1 MRIIIAGGSGFLGR
15 ALTDTLLAAGHRI
28 QILSRQPAVAWSG
41 NLAQPQFIH
50 WTPDGTANGLWTAPA
65 SGADLIV
72 NLAGESIAA
81 GRWSAARKARL
92 RSSRVLPTR
101 SLARFIAES
110 EQPPSALVSA
120 SAIGYYGDRGSSPL
134 TEDAGPG
141 RDFLAELSEE
151 WEKEALAAQSNRT
164 RVVLLRTG
172 IVLDP
177 REGAL
182 AKMLTPF
189 QMYAG
194 GPFGS
199 GRQFMSWI
207 HRDDWVSLAKWAVET
222 PALSGPVNL
231 TAPNPVTNA
240 DFARALGRTL
250 DRPAIIPAPG
260 FALKLI
266 LGEMAGPLLL
276 YSQRVVPARA
286 LAGGF
291 RFAFPELDGALAD
304 LLGKRSSVSTP
315 PVSSAHP
322 RSCRR
327 SGGSPSRARPR
338 TGSESRDT

>member
-1 MRIIIAGGSGFLGR
+1 MRIVIAGGLGFLGR
-15 ALTDTLLAAGHRI
+15 ALTDALLAAGHRI

-41 NLAQPQFIH
+41 DPAQPQHLH
-50 WTPDGTANGLWTAPA
+50 WTPDGTANGLWTSPA

-81 GRWSAARKARL
+81 GRWTAARKARL
-92 RSSRVLPTR
+92 RSSRTLPTR
-101 SLARFIAES
+101 SLVRFIVES
-110 EQPPSALVSA
+110 EQPPSAFVSA
-120 SAIGYYGDRGSSPL
+120 SAIGYYGDRGGATL

-141 RDFLAELSEE
+141 RDFLAELAAE
-151 WEKEALAAQSNRT
+151 WEKDALAAQSSRT

-172 IVLDP
+172 IVLDS

-189 QMYAG
+189 QLYAG

-222 PALSGPVNL
+222 PEVRGPVNL
-231 TAPNPVTNA
+231 TSPNPVTNA
-240 DFARALGRTL
+240 DFARALGRAL
-250 DRPAIIPAPG
+250 ERPAVIPAPG

-276 YSQRVVPARA
+276 YSQRVVPAKA

-291 RFAFPELDGALAD
+291 RFAHPELGESLAD
-304 LLGKRSSVSTP
+304 LLGAPSP
-315 PVSSAHP
+315 
-322 RSCRR
+322 
-327 SGGSPSRARPR
+327 GG
-338 TGSESRDT
+338 

>member
-1 MRIIIAGGSGFLGR
+1 MRIVIAGGSGFLGR
-15 ALTDTLLAAGHRI
+15 ALTDALLAAGHRI

-141 RDFLAELSEE
+141 RDFLAELGAE
-151 WEKEALAAQSNRT
+151 WE
-164 RVVLLRTG
+164 TG
-172 IVLDP
+172 GAGRAEQQDP
-177 REGAL
+177 RGA
-182 AKMLTPF
+182 AAHGHRARP
-189 QMYAG
+189 AG
-194 GPFGS
+194 RRPREDADAVSGCMPAGPS
-199 GRQFMSWI
+199 GRGASSCRGFTATTGCRS
-207 HRDDWVSLAKWAVET
+207 RSGPSKR
-222 PALSGPVNL
+222 PRSSGPVNL

-240 DFARALGRTL
+240 DFARALGRAL
-250 DRPAIIPAPG
+250 DRPAFIPAPG

-291 RFAFPELDGALAD
+291 RFAYPELDGRSRTCWGAAEPAASPEPAR
-304 LLGKRSSVSTP
+304 KR
-315 PVSSAHP
+315 
-322 RSCRR
+322 
-327 SGGSPSRARPR
+327 PSLRV
-338 TGSESRDT
+338 

>member
-1 MRIIIAGGSGFLGR
+1 MRSLIAGGSGFLGR
-15 ALTDTLLAAGHRI
+15 ALTDALLADGHRI
-28 QILSRQPAVAWSG
+28 QVLSRQPAVAWSG
-41 NLAQPQFIH
+41 NPGQPQHLH
-50 WTPDGTANGLWTAPA
+50 WIPDGTANGLWTSPA
-65 SGADLIV
+65 SGADVII

-81 GRWSAARKARL
+81 GRWTAARKARL
-92 RSSRVLPTR
+92 RSSRILATR
-101 SLARFIAES
+101 SLVRFIADS

-120 SAIGYYGDRGSSPL
+120 SAIGYYGDRGGSTL
-134 TEDAGPG
+134 TEKAGPG
-141 RDFLAELSEE
+141 RDFLAELGEE

-177 REGAL
+177 QEGAL

-189 QMYAG
+189 RLYAG

-207 HRDDWVSLAKWAVET
+207 HRDDWVSLAKWAVDT
-222 PALSGPVNL
+222 PAVRGAVNL

-240 DFARALGRTL
+240 DFARALGRAL
-250 DRPAIIPAPG
+250 DRPAIVPAPG

-291 RFAFPELDGALAD
+291 RFAHPELDESLAS
-304 LLGKRSSVSTP
+304 LLGPTSP
-315 PVSSAHP
+315 
-322 RSCRR
+322 
-327 SGGSPSRARPR
+327 GG
-338 TGSESRDT
+338 